1 MTSAEGVLPQGV
13 SEMPAAVSAAAI
25 DTPPIEVKNPLAGL
39 APSDCGCGCGGA
51 AKAESKPAASADC
64 GCGRQ
69 AAPQLAYVFGSLDV
83 DFGTEARQER

>member
-1 MTSAEGVLPQGV
+1 V
-13 SEMPAAVSAAAI
+13 
-25 DTPPIEVKNPLAGL
+25 
-39 APSDCGCGCGGA
+39 

-83 DFGTEARQER
+83 DFGTEARRDVFV